1 MIFWVNLITIISLV
15 TIPLYCIYRINKSK
29 YTALLNPSLHLLIW
43 GYAYFI
49 FPIFLMPENPLFRF
63 FKLSD
68 TTYQETSLLCNW
80 YVFIFFIYY
89 LFSSDK
95 KIESTDYYPK
105 PITYDLSIFFTALTS
120 AIFIFLVF
128 KFGAELWGIESRSQ
142 ALRTFSINIFEGFKY
157 PVLLNLFIASVSVIA
172 WRTRSFYS
180 FLLIPLAISLDLLAK
195 GRMVA
200 WTYLFFAY
208 INYVSISKKAALK
221 VAIPIF
227 TLLVSTV
234 FFRLSDTN
242 KDLDLMDAIG
252 LFFSDQTNTFLGALL
267 YYQDYVGKG
276 NLVNYLLFSFFQ
288 FLPNAFTLSLFD
300 YSSQAETTTSFTV
313 DLDYINK
320 IGYSLANNIVGESL
334 YYGGIEFAI
343 ISPLIIGG
351 IIYGLYKFRVFKTF
365 PGFIFMCFVIAS
377 LRGTVRGNFY
387 SSFLQNIWLMYSYLI
402 WLTLLEWGR
411 TVFQFKQDSEKI

>member
-1 MIFWVNLITIISLV
+1 
-15 TIPLYCIYRINKSK
+15 
-29 YTALLNPSLHLLIW
+29 
-43 GYAYFI
+43 
-49 FPIFLMPENPLFRF
+49 MPENPLFRF

-128 KFGAELWGIESRSQ
+128 KFGAELWGIESRNQ